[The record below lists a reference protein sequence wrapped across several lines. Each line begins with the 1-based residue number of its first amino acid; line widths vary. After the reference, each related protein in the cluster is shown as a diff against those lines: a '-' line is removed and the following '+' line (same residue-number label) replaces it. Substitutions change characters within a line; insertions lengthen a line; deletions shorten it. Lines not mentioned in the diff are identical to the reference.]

1 MTEPFEGEEKRHYRR
16 LSLSL
21 PIMLFNK
28 KVESKNISSTGVYFE
43 IITKN
48 REQLQLGEKVD
59 FEILAKT
66 SSPMIPSRTIRL
78 GGSGEV
84 IRNVIV
90 ESSQDEQRCGVA
102 LKFCK
107 KLEILFNLRGV
118 P

>member
-16 LSLSL
+16 LRLSL

-43 IITKN
+43 VSIEN
-48 REQLQLGEKVD
+48 REQFELGKRVN

-66 SSPMIPSRTIRL
+66 SSPMLPSRTIRL

-90 ESSQDEQRCGVA
+90 ESSQETKRYGVA
-102 LKFCK
+102 LKFYK
-107 KLEILFNLRGV
+107 KLEILFNLGDI